1 MKDYHDLYLKCDVLL
16 SANVLERFRNKSLK
30 NYGLCSSHYLSATHL
45 SWDAMHKITKIK
57 LELITDPDMYIF
69 SEKGTRDGISY
80 ISNTYIKANN
90 KYLKSYDPKQES
102 KHIIY
107 LDTNSLHGYAMSKIL
122 PTSGFKWIDAEE
134 FDLHKYT
141 SNSTKRSVLEFDLEY
156 PRVMGIT

>member
-1 MKDYHDLYLKCDVLL
+1 M
-16 SANVLERFRNKSLK
+16 EF
-30 NYGLCSSHYLSATHL
+30 
-45 SWDAMHKITKIK
+45 
-57 LELITDPDMYIF
+57 LIFLIHT
-69 SEKGTRDGISY
+69 
-80 ISNTYIKANN
+80 NN